1 LNNKHFYN
9 NASKFEF
16 FDIVEF
22 KFMWNPDT
30 NFLSTNK
37 WSGIVHCTPKTPDFL
52 NISNINNLFVNEN
65 FIKSLDN
72 CNCIITMSS
81 YITNYL
87 YSKFNEI
94 NKNIRIYTLKYPVD
108 SENIKY
114 FDFNNYKNNN
124 DKKLIQ
130 IGQQLRKVTS
140 IYLLNVPSFKK
151 IWLTGTRNLD
161 ICKKK
166 LEDEVNYFNQ
176 NKNIYNN
183 NVLMYYTNTFEEY
196 DDLLSKNI
204 VFIDLFDAAANTVI
218 LECIIRNTPI
228 IVNKLEPVIEYLGA
242 DYPLYFNNLLEVP
255 DLLTNEKLL
264 EAHYYLCKMNK
275 NDLSIDY
282 FTKNI
287 INITNENFM

>member
-1 LNNKHFYN
+1 
-9 NASKFEF
+9 
-16 FDIVEF
+16 
-22 KFMWNPDT
+22 
-30 NFLSTNK
+30 
-37 WSGIVHCTPKTPDFL
+37 
-52 NISNINNLFVNEN
+52 
-65 FIKSLDN
+65 
-72 CNCIITMSS
+72 MSS

-114 FDFNNYKNNN
+114 FNFNDYKNNH

-140 IYLLNVPSFKK
+140 IYLLNIPSFKK

-166 LEDEVNYFNQ
+166 LEDEVNYFNH

-264 EAHYYLCKMNK
+264 EAHYYLSKMNK
-275 NDLSIDY
+275 DDLSIDY